1 MGAGDSVEEGEI
13 AGQAGNDGKD
23 ERRAIL
29 WRKERLPV
37 KPARTERTERMGAGD
52 SVEEGEIAGQA
63 GNDGKNGRR
72 AILWRNGSWLQH
84 FQ

>member
-13 AGQAGNDGKD
+13 AGQAGNNGKDGKD
-23 ERRAIL
+23 
-29 WRKERLPV
+29 
-37 KPARTERTERMGAGD
+37 
-52 SVEEGEIAGQA
+52 
-63 GNDGKNGRR
+63 GRR